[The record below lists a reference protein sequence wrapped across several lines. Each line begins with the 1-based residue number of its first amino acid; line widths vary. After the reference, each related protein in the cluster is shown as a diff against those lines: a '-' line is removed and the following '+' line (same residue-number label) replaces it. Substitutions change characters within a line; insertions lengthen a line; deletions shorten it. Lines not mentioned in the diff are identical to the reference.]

1 HFRRWNNK
9 LSKIK
14 TLERQVYEEIELGE
28 PMLRIYG
35 ETKELDKL
43 KDFIKSEKVDV
54 TIKGEVTDIET
65 EDLYDQE

>member
-1 HFRRWNNK
+1 
-9 LSKIK
+9 
-14 TLERQVYEEIELGE
+14 VYEEIELGE